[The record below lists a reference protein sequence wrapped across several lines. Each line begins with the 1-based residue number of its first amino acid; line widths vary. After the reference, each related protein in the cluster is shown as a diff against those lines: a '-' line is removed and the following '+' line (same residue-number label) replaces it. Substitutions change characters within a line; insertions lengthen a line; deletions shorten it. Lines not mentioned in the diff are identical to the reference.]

1 MKTQSSY
8 TGIDVSKK
16 TLHLATSEKFVREFD
31 NTIAGVQALVDH
43 LRKNSPELIV
53 LEASGGYER
62 LACEALQDAGLP
74 VSVVQPACVRHFAKS
89 IKVLAKTD
97 EIDAKVIARFGE
109 ATKPEITEKTPENVR
124 KIRALSDRRRQ
135 VIEDRVRECNRMETC
150 ADAEIL
156 EQLRESIERLQQA
169 ENELNEQIDALRQ
182 SDPVFKGK
190 STVMMGQKGIGEK
203 TANILLAQFPEL
215 GSLTR
220 HQVAALAGLAP
231 HAQES
236 GSWKGKRRI
245 YGGRAE
251 VRKAMYMAAKSAA
264 RWCPVISVFY
274 QRLRQSGK
282 AYNVALIAC
291 ARKML
296 IRLNTLL
303 KESVELS
310 PTGASAT

>member
-1 MKTQSSY
+1 
-8 TGIDVSKK
+8 
-16 TLHLATSEKFVREFD
+16 
-31 NTIAGVQALVDH
+31 
-43 LRKNSPELIV
+43 
-53 LEASGGYER
+53 
-62 LACEALQDAGLP
+62 
-74 VSVVQPACVRHFAKS
+74 
-89 IKVLAKTD
+89 
-97 EIDAKVIARFGE
+97 
-109 ATKPEITEKTPENVR
+109 
-124 KIRALSDRRRQ
+124 
-135 VIEDRVRECNRMETC
+135 METC
-150 ADAEIL
+150 SDAEII
-156 EQLRESIERLQQA
+156 EQLRESIARLQQA
-169 ENELNEQIDALRQ
+169 EKELNEQIDALRQ
-182 SDPVFKGK
+182 SDPVLQSK
-190 STVMMGQKGIGEK
+190 SKVMTEQKGIGEQ
-203 TANILLAQFPEL
+203 TANILLAQLPEL

-282 AYNVALIAC
+282 AYNVAIIAC

-303 KESVELS
+303 KDLVEST